1 MSRLLQVPEGTIPVA
16 YIETL
21 HMLPDGSPR
30 RFRRPLLWPYSKFPH
45 ALIVG
50 GTGSGKT
57 SFFKVMLSSFIR
69 YEPEAELYLCSYKT
83 RMEDFAFLETG
94 SHFGDF
100 RSCRDIFEAFFQ
112 RFTDRLEGRDK
123 KRTPLILGFDEWGG
137 FLLSLPKK
145 EQEDVL
151 AKMGQLLMLGRSIGV
166 FVLCALQRPDA
177 VFFRNGARDNFGLVV
192 AMGNLSSDGFQMV
205 FPSDFLSALK
215 PCRQIG
221 EGHALIGG
229 FQFSAIRGV
238 SPKAC
243 TDRNLAATFRR
254 QERDDGGTAL

>member
-83 RMEDFAFLETG
+83 RMEDFAFWKPAVISETSAPVG
-94 SHFGDF
+94 TSLRPSF
-100 RSCRDIFEAFFQ
+100 RG
-112 RFTDRLEGRDK
+112 L
-123 KRTPLILGFDEWGG
+123 RTVWRAVT
-137 FLLSLPKK
+137 KN
-145 EQEDVL
+145 VR
-151 AKMGQLLMLGRSIGV
+151 RS
-166 FVLCALQRPDA
+166 
-177 VFFRNGARDNFGLVV
+177 
-192 AMGNLSSDGFQMV
+192 SSDSMSGAGF
-205 FPSDFLSALK
+205 S
-215 PCRQIG
+215 C
-221 EGHALIGG
+221 HC
-229 FQFSAIRGV
+229 
-238 SPKAC
+238 PK
-243 TDRNLAATFRR
+243 RSRR
-254 QERDDGGTAL
+254 MFWRRWGSF

>member
-112 RFTDRLEGRDK
+112 VYG
-123 KRTPLILGFDEWGG
+123 PSGG
-137 FLLSLPKK
+137 P
-145 EQEDVL
+145 
-151 AKMGQLLMLGRSIGV
+151 
-166 FVLCALQRPDA
+166 
-177 VFFRNGARDNFGLVV
+177 
-192 AMGNLSSDGFQMV
+192 
-205 FPSDFLSALK
+205 
-215 PCRQIG
+215 
-221 EGHALIGG
+221 
-229 FQFSAIRGV
+229 
-238 SPKAC
+238 
-243 TDRNLAATFRR
+243 
-254 QERDDGGTAL
+254 

>member
-192 AMGNLSSDGFQMV
+192 AMGNLSSDG
-205 FPSDFLSALK
+205 
-215 PCRQIG
+215 
-221 EGHALIGG
+221 
-229 FQFSAIRGV
+229 
-238 SPKAC
+238 
-243 TDRNLAATFRR
+243 LA
-254 QERDDGGTAL
+254 